1 MTTRVTLGSSAPLVP
16 TTEFSIAGT
25 VSAGD
30 AVYQVSGADN
40 TVAQADASDAGKRPP
55 IGIVES
61 VSGSTCVVAL
71 NGEVATSL
79 SGLTR
84 GTVYWLGTVAG
95 QLVSSK
101 PATNAHPLGIAVS
114 ATALRIDT
122 VAYGINI
129 AGGSGTVTSAGITSA
144 DLTVSNS
151 PITTS
156 GVIDLALNTVP
167 VSKGGTGLTSATE
180 QGASLIASSSSAY
193 VAQASSLSWRN
204 RVINGD
210 MRVAQRGTAAVTASN
225 AYPVDR
231 FYTGYLGTG
240 TFSAQQSATAPTG
253 FSNSMLWTT
262 TATGTNTATNAVNFN
277 QKIEGYSIFDLGW
290 GSPEAKTV
298 TLSFWVKASVAGTYN
313 LSIVNYDYTYSYV
326 APYTVSAINTWEQ
339 KVITIAGPTVGIWNA
354 NNDFGIQVRWDLGS
368 GTNYSTTAN
377 TWTSGNYARTTNQV
391 IMRLT
396 SGSNWSVTG
405 VQLEVG
411 SVATP
416 FEVLPYE
423 KQLELCQRYFARL
436 SSLSGNFVGFGAG
449 CSQTTANAIVY
460 VKYPQQ
466 MRSAPTITQ
475 SNCAIFNTAARAIAA
490 MGTTNYGSDSLMINI
505 GTAAATQ
512 TVGQGVM
519 LTGNNNASAY
529 IDLNAE
535 L

>member
-1 MTTRVTLGSSAPLVP
+1 
-16 TTEFSIAGT
+16 

-61 VSGSTCVVAL
+61 VNATDGTCVVAL

-95 QLVSSK
+95 QVVDTK
-101 PATNAHPLGIAVS
+101 PATNSHPLGIAIS
-114 ATALRIDT
+114 ATELRIDT

-167 VSKGGTGLTSATE
+167 VSKGGTGLTSAIE

-193 VAQASSLSWRN
+193 VAQATSLSWRN
-204 RVINGD
+204 RIINGD
-210 MRVAQRGTAAVTASN
+210 MRVAQRGTAAQTVSGTV
-225 AYPVDR
+225 YPVDR
-231 FYTGYLGTG
+231 IYAFKGAGWTGLVAT
-240 TFSAQQSATAPTG
+240 SQQSSDAPTG
-253 FSNSMLWTT
+253 FSNSLIYTVGTGSSTT
-262 TATGTNTATNAVNFN
+262 GFLTTLGTAL
-277 QKIEGYSIFDLGW
+277 EGNSLYDFGW
-290 GSPEAKTV
+290 GSAGAKTV
-298 TLSFWVKASVAGTYN
+298 TLSFWVKSSLTGTYSVSLQN
-313 LSIVNYDYTYSYV
+313 RDQTRSYVSTFSIVSSGQWERKTITVPGDSSGAWATDNSAGIYLQFALRVPSAAYV
-326 APYTVSAINTWEQ
+326 APTTDVWA
-339 KVITIAGPTVGIWNA
+339 AG
-354 NNDFGIQVRWDLGS
+354 
-368 GTNYSTTAN
+368 NYQISSTTQTLN
-377 TWTSGNYARTTNQV
+377 FPSTTGRTFQ
-391 IMRLT
+391 I
-396 SGSNWSVTG
+396 TG
-405 VQLEVG
+405 LQLELG

-416 FEVLPYE
+416 FEMLQYE

-436 SSLSGNFVGFGAG
+436 SSLSGNYVGFGAG
-449 CSQTTANAIVY
+449 CSHTTGGSLVY
-460 VKYPQQ
+460 VKYPQP
-466 MRSAPTITQ
+466 MRGTPTLSQ
-475 SNCAIFNTAARAIAA
+475 SNTAAFNTSPRAVTALS
-490 MGTTNYGSDSLMINI
+490 TVYYGNNSLMT
-505 GTAAATQ
+505 GLTTAAATQ
-512 TVGQGVM
+512 VQGQGIVW
-519 LTGNNNASAY
+519 TGNNSAAAY

>member
-1 MTTRVTLGSSAPLVP
+1 V
-16 TTEFSIAGT
+16 FSISGT

-101 PATNAHPLGIAVS
+101 PATNSHALGIAVS
-114 ATALRIDT
+114 ATELRIDT

-167 VSKGGTGLTSATE
+167 VSKGGTGLTSAVE

-193 VAQASSLSWRN
+193 VAQATSLSWRN
-204 RVINGD
+204 RIINGD
-210 MRVAQRGTAAVTASN
+210 MRVAQRGTAAVSANGS
-225 AYPVDR
+225 YPVDR
-231 FYTGYLGTG
+231 WTYYKNTGATASFQQSSVVPTYFANSVGLTVTTG
-240 TFSAQQSATAPTG
+240 GSATAAQYAG
-253 FSNSMLWTT
+253 IQQ
-262 TATGTNTATNAVNFN
+262 A
-277 QKIEGYSIFDLGW
+277 IEGCNVADLGW
-290 GSPEAKTV
+290 GTSAAKTITISFFVRSSITGTYCLSVYNYNGTKTYVATYSVSAQNSWQYKSV
-298 TLSFWVKASVAGTYN
+298 TIPGPTDGTWYTNNATGINMWFDLGTGSNGQTASV
-313 LSIVNYDYTYSYV
+313 
-326 APYTVSAINTWEQ
+326 NTW
-339 KVITIAGPTVGIWNA
+339 
-354 NNDFGIQVRWDLGS
+354 L
-368 GTNYSTTAN
+368 TNQDKYSTSTQAN
-377 TWTSGNYARTTNQV
+377 VIGTTGATFY
-391 IMRLT
+391 L
-396 SGSNWSVTG
+396 TG
-405 VQLEVG
+405 VQLELG

-416 FEVLPYE
+416 FEMLQYE

-436 SSLSGNFVGFGAG
+436 SSLSGSVVGFGAG
-449 CSQTTANAIVY
+449 CYPSDTSAFVY
-460 VKYPQQ
+460 IKYPQA
-466 MRSAPTITQ
+466 MRSTPTL
-475 SNCAIFNTAARAIAA
+475 SV
-490 MGTTNYGSDSLMINI
+490 SSI
-505 GTAAATQ
+505 GTFDTLARVT
-512 TVGQGVM
+512 TWSTM
-519 LTGNNNASAY
+519 YYGNNSMMATGTRTSVASSTGRGCVMTGSTASAY